1 MTEPVPPA
9 PALTDLG
16 AGRPLVFLHGW
27 SVDRSFF
34 LAQESLARDG
44 FRVLVHPTCPATA
57 TRPLGA
63 DGRPPWPAS
72 PTRSAAL
79 ISTIPL
85 STARFSSAG
94 RWAPP
99 SPSTTSPAA
108 AQGRIAGLVMV
119 DMSPKVAN
127 GPDWPHG
134 LVGGQDLEGAL
145 GAADRMEGDWPLYA
159 PRIARAMFAAGHDEA
174 SPHLARATER
184 IAARDP
190 TVMAALWR
198 SLVQAD
204 HRATV
209 AGLPVPLLAVAG
221 AKSQLY
227 SPAVA
232 DWIAATAPQGR
243 ARIITE
249 AGHAPH
255 MEQPAAFNAA
265 LAGFARSL

>member
-44 FRVLVHPTCPATA
+44 FRAVAPDQPGHGDT
-57 TRPLGA
+57 PLA
-63 DGRPPWPAS
+63 PWPA
-72 PTRSAAL
+72 TMAGLADALAAL
-79 ISTIPL
+79 IADIPGDPAVL
-85 STARFSSAG
+85 VGWSMGAIVALDYLARHGA
-94 RWAPP
+94 
-99 SPSTTSPAA
+99 
-108 AQGRIAGLVMV
+108 GRIAGLVMV

-134 LVGGQDLEGAL
+134 LAGGQDLEGAL

-243 ARIITE
+243 ARIIAE

-265 LAGFARSL
+265 VAGFARSL